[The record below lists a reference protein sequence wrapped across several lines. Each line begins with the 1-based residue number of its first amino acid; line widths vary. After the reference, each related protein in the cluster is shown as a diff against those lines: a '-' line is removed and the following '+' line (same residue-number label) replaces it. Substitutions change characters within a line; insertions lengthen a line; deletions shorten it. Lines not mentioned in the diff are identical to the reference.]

1 MQLFCQLYIKNDK
14 KSCHVKVFIYI
25 HSILCD
31 FMVTSAAA
39 LSLGLGRNAAR
50 ILLHM

>member
-1 MQLFCQLYIKNDK
+1 MQLFANFTLRTIK
-14 KSCHVKVFIYI
+14 KSCHVKVFIYT

-39 LSLGLGRNAAR
+39 LSLGFSRNAAR
-50 ILLHM
+50 KLLHM